1 MSFTRIDRPF
11 SAVVLAAVSIGLV
24 AARPFAEGPPS
35 GHSGGFGEP
44 TCAACHFGGVENPVD
59 GLFDVVGLPEAALPD
74 STYLLEIVLKFP
86 AMKRSGFQLTS
97 RTEDGLQAGSFAP
110 TDDRTA
116 IDRDGVQ
123 YLVQTEA
130 GSMPAERGSMRW
142 TVRWTAPAAP
152 GTVQFH
158 GAANAA
164 NGDDLPIGD
173 TVMARGWTVDV
184 RAR

>member
-1 MSFTRIDRPF
+1 MPAPRIDRPF
-11 SAVVLAAVSIGLV
+11 AAVLLAALSIGLV

-44 TCAACHFGGVENPVD
+44 TCAACHFGGLENPVD
-59 GLFDVVGLPEAALPD
+59 GLFDIVGLPNAAQAD
-74 STYLLEIVLKFP
+74 STYRLEVVLRLP
-86 AMKRSGFQLTS
+86 SMKRSGFQLTA
-97 RTEDGLQAGSFAP
+97 RLADGTQAGTFTPA
-110 TDDRTA
+110 DDRTA

-130 GSMPAERGSMRW
+130 GSYPAEQGSMRW
-142 TVRWTAPAAP
+142 TVRWTAPSVP
-152 GTVQFH
+152 GPVQFH

-173 TVMARGWTVDV
+173 TVLARAWTVNV
-184 RAR
+184 RAD